1 MPFAHAASI
10 RLRAAA
16 SVGFADG
23 PSRPTVHLRL
33 LVAAALP
40 AHLRPDTG
48 RLRVDL
54 KQARA
59 DAPMRCICAAGFR
72 ARMRTHAHAHAHAHE
87 GACTYE
93 HASKRMCT
101 RARTHARTRAHMDSF
116 TRTSARARASL
127 ANGQRRSRRIH
138 RRRRAHQVNV

>member
-10 RLRAAA
+10 RLRAAVA
-16 SVGFADG
+16 VGIADG

-59 DAPMRCICAAGFR
+59 DARTCAAICAAICAARFR
-72 ARMRTHAHAHAHAHE
+72 ARMRTRSHAHAHE
-87 GACTYE
+87 GARTYE
-93 HASKRMCT
+93 HTSKRMC
-101 RARTHARTRAHMDSF
+101 THARTRARVHMDSF
-116 TRTSARARASL
+116 THTSARARASL
-127 ANGQRRSRRIH
+127 ANGQRRSRKIH
-138 RRRRAHQVNV
+138 CRRRSARK